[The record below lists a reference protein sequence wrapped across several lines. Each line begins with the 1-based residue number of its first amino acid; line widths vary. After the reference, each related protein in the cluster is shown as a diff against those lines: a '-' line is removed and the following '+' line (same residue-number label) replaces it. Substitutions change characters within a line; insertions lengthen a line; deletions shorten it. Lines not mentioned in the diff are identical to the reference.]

1 MGTVRSMMLLLSI
14 VPGLLLGGCQKV
26 TSSDLVGRW
35 TNPDGAN
42 LILKADGTFSA
53 QALPAQVFLMHDS
66 IDAPITGTGQ
76 WQFEEHN
83 LLWYGNAGKLQL
95 HFDEISGRPVP
106 RTGMSVIVSGDGS
119 LYQWKGEEGG
129 ERYELVKRK

>member
-1 MGTVRSMMLLLSI
+1 MGTVRPMMLLLSI

-26 TSSDLVGRW
+26 TSSDLVGTW

-66 IDAPITGTGQ
+66 IDAPITGRGQ
-76 WQFEEHN
+76 WKLQERN
-83 LLWYGNAGKLQL
+83 LLWHGDMGIVTLA
-95 HFDEISGRPVP
+95 FDEMPGYPPQMGIQ
-106 RTGMSVIVSGDGS
+106 VIVSGEGS
-119 LYQWKGEEGG
+119 LYQWEGEEGG
-129 ERYELVKRK
+129 ARYEFIKKK